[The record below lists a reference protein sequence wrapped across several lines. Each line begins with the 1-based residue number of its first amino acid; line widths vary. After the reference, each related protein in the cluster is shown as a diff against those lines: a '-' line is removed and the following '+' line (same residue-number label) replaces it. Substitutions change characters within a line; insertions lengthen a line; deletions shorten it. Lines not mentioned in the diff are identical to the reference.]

1 MRLFVVSGPE
11 KGRSFPLEHG
21 QPLVVGRGQAS
32 DTKINDPFMSR
43 VQCRV
48 TCDGPHALVTDV
60 SGGKTLYAGSP
71 LPTENYRLR
80 MGEEFAAGNSV
91 FRIDQSSP
99 EAETGTVNV
108 VLPKAAGQRKHGSLK
123 DLVGQTFGH
132 FHLDEIAAEGK
143 SGMVFKGTDHEK
155 NRRVAIKVL
164 SPDQTSSD
172 EERERFVRAMRTM
185 LPIRHRNLVA
195 LHGAGKNGPYCWAAM
210 EWIEG
215 ESLTKVIQRIGIEGM
230 LDWRE
235 VWRVAADICF
245 ALRKAHE
252 EKIVHRNVMP
262 DNILRRFSDKS
273 CVLGDLMLA
282 KALEG
287 TQAKQLTRAGE
298 LIGDVAY
305 MAPERTRDNNDID
318 GRSDIY
324 GLGATLY
331 ALLAGRPPFVADGLA
346 ALIHMIRDAAPKPPT
361 EYQLAIN
368 GQFEGMVLKMLA
380 KSPSERF
387 ESPDMVLAE
396 LERVG
401 RYQGLTLPDQ

>member
-11 KGRSFPLEHG
+11 RGRSFPLEHG
-21 QPLVVGRGQAS
+21 QTLVVGRGQAS
-32 DTKINDPFMSR
+32 DTKINDPYLCR
-43 VQCRV
+43 IQCRV
-48 TCDGPHALVTDV
+48 VCDGTSALVTDV
-60 SGGKTLYAGSP
+60 SGGKTLYAGAP
-71 LPTENYRLR
+71 LPEENYRLAC
-80 MGEEFAAGNSV
+80 GDEFAAGNTV
-91 FRIDQSSP
+91 FRIDQSAV
-99 EAETGTVNV
+99 EAETGTVNIV
-108 VLPKAAGQRKHGSLK
+108 VPKPAGKRYGPLK

-132 FHLDEIAAEGK
+132 FSLDEVAAQGK

-185 LPIRHRNLVA
+185 LPIRHHNLVA
-195 LHGAGKNGPYCWAAM
+195 LHAAGKNGPYCWAAM
-210 EWIEG
+210 EWIDG
-215 ESLTKVIQRIGIEGM
+215 ESLTNVIKRIGIEGM

-235 VWRVAADICF
+235 VWKVAADVCF
-245 ALRKAHE
+245 GLEKAHQ

-262 DNILRRFSDKS
+262 DNILRRHSDKS

-298 LIGDVAY
+298 LIGEVAY

-331 ALLAGRPPFVADGLA
+331 ALLAGRPPFVTDSLA
-346 ALIHMIRDAAPKPPT
+346 SLIKLIRDADPKPPKD
-361 EYQLAIN
+361 YQLAIN
-368 GQFEGMVLKMLA
+368 EQFQGMVMKMLA
-380 KSPSERF
+380 KNPTDRFQDPSA
-387 ESPDMVLAE
+387 VLAE

-401 RYQGLTLPDQ
+401 RYQGLTLPK